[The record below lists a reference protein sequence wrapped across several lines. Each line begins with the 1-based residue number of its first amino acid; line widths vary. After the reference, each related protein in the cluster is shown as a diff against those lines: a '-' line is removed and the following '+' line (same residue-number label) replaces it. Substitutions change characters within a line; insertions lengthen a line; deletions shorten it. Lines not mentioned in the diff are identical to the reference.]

1 VGPRSVLD
9 EVAKRKIPSPR
20 RESKLRTPTVQP
32 IAQRYTG
39 ENNIK
44 IDLKEIV
51 REGVDWIHAA
61 QNRDQR
67 RALVNTVMNEP
78 SDSIKG
84 WVIS

>member
-51 REGVDWIHAA
+51 REGVDWMHLA
-61 QNRDQR
+61 QDRDQWR
-67 RALVNTVMNEP
+67 DSVNTVL
-78 SDSIKG
+78 SLRDQ
-84 WVIS
+84 

>member
-1 VGPRSVLD
+1 M
-9 EVAKRKIPSPR
+9 EEIKHA
-20 RESKLRTPTVQP
+20 
-32 IAQRYTG
+32 Y
-39 ENNIK
+39 NILGGK
-44 IDLKEIV
+44 SEGNTWAWMVEYIRVDLKEIV